1 MRKQVHLINP
11 LWDATGGS
19 EWRTLTLFSELKAS
33 CNVQLWSE
41 ANAAI
46 QLREQ
51 FPVRQIVTQRGS
63 FPKTGTFVFV
73 GAYYH
78 VGRWMHFTFPRR
90 IILIYNTP
98 TPHLFTQTL
107 RKLSVWGR
115 KVEVVY
121 ASDYMRSIM
130 SYAGVVQ
137 PSPIDIDRFS
147 PSLRQTT
154 DHTTDNSE
162 DKFVI
167 GRLSRD
173 VAEKHNSSDPELYRA
188 LAAEGCHS
196 IIMGGTCLLP
206 ELEDAPLVQLLPAG
220 AEEAHRF
227 LQRLDCFF
235 YRTAEDYIEPFGRVV
250 LEAMA
255 CGLPVVCHRRGGY
268 ADVIDDGHNGF
279 LFDTQE
285 EALNILLRLKTDR
298 RLRASIGQAARKTA
312 ESLFGAEGR
321 RKMIEFYLR

>member
-19 EWRTLTLFSELKAS
+19 EWRTLTLFNELKAS
-33 CNVQLWSE
+33 CNIQLWSE

-46 QLREQ
+46 PLREQ

-63 FPKTGTFVFV
+63 FPKTGTFAFV

-78 VGRWMHFTFPRR
+78 VGRWMYLTFPRR

-98 TPHLFTQTL
+98 TPHLFAQTL

-121 ASDYMRSIM
+121 ASDYMQSMMR
-130 SYAGVVQ
+130 YGGVVQ

-154 DHTTDNSE
+154 DHNTDTSE

-206 ELEDAPLVQLLPAG
+206 ELENAPLVQLLPAG

-235 YRTAEDYIEPFGRVV
+235 YRTSEDYRTLWSGRFRGDGVWATRGLPPSGRV
-250 LEAMA
+250 
-255 CGLPVVCHRRGGY
+255 CRC
-268 ADVIDDGHNGF
+268 N
-279 LFDTQE
+279 
-285 EALNILLRLKTDR
+285 
-298 RLRASIGQAARKTA
+298 
-312 ESLFGAEGR
+312 
-321 RKMIEFYLR
+321 